1 MARVTNEDCLEQ
13 VGNRYMLAQF
23 ASIRA
28 RQLLQGASPTVE
40 SKNKAL
46 VTALREV
53 ARGGVE
59 IDADVEELQGR
70 SLVADKYSDSRS

>member
-1 MARVTNEDCLEQ
+1 MARVTNEDCLER

-53 ARGGVE
+53 ARRGIE

-70 SLVADKYSDSRS
+70 SLVEDKYSDSSR

>member
-13 VGNRYMLAQF
+13 IGNRYMLAQF

-28 RQLLQGASPTVE
+28 RQLLQGASATVE

-53 ARGGVE
+53 ARRGIEV
-59 IDADVEELQGR
+59 DADVEELQER
-70 SLVADKYSDSRS
+70 SLVWEKYSDSAS

>member
-1 MARVTNEDCLEQ
+1 MARVTNEDCLERI
-13 VGNRYMLAQF
+13 GNRYMLAQF

-28 RQLLQGASPTVE
+28 RQLLQGATPTVE

-53 ARGGVE
+53 ARRGIE

-70 SLVADKYSDSRS
+70 SLVNEKYADRSR

>member
-1 MARVTNEDCLEQ
+1 MARVTNEDCLEH

-28 RQLLQGASPTVE
+28 RQLLRGASPTVE

-53 ARGGVE
+53 ARGGIEV
-59 IDADVEELQGR
+59 DADVEELQGR
-70 SLVADKYSDSRS
+70 SLVWEKYSDSSK

>member
-1 MARVTNEDCLEQ
+1 MARVTNEDCLGHI
-13 VGNRYMLAQF
+13 GNRYILAQF

-59 IDADVEELQGR
+59 VDADVEELGQR
-70 SLVADKYSDSRS
+70 SLVADKYSDS

>member
-13 VGNRYMLAQF
+13 IGTRYMLAQF

-28 RQLLQGASPTVE
+28 RQLLQGASATVE

-53 ARGGVE
+53 ARRGIEV
-59 IDADVEELQGR
+59 DADVEELQER
-70 SLVADKYSDSRS
+70 SLVWEKYSDSAS